1 MSWEVEEDLY
11 TRASGMVKSRS
22 TQNHRAKDLA
32 PPPGSVSSVSVPGH
46 FRRPQ
51 HKCQKCN
58 ALTHMLATL
67 SSA

>member
-1 MSWEVEEDLY
+1 MLWEVEEDLY

-22 TQNHRAKDLA
+22 HRVKDLA
-32 PPPGSVSSVSVPGH
+32 PPPGSVSSVSVSGH

-58 ALTHMLATL
+58 ALTHMLVTL